1 MNDILLGIA
10 TWGIPVLLAITL
22 HEVAHGWAALAFGDH
37 TAQMLGRLS
46 LNPLKHIDP
55 IGTIAVPLLLVITS
69 SLAGMSPLVFGW
81 AKAVP
86 ININNLPNPRANMAW
101 IALAGP
107 ASNFLQAIVWA
118 LLLNS
123 NFDGF
128 NDAMQSIALAG
139 ISINLV
145 LIALNI
151 LPIPPLDGSRIV
163 AAFLSKP
170 LAYQYD
176 KLEAY
181 GFFILIG
188 LMLMNWLTPLIA
200 PIFNIVKFAVFWIV
214 GVDS

>member
-1 MNDILLGIA
+1 MQEILLGIA

-22 HEVAHGWAALAFGDH
+22 HEVAHGWAALAFGDR

-55 IGTIAVPLLLVITS
+55 IGTIAVPLLLVISS

-86 ININNLPNPRANMAW
+86 ININNLPNPRVNMAW

-107 ASNFLQAIVWA
+107 ASNFLQALAWV
-118 LLLNS
+118 LLLRI

-128 NDAMQSIALAG
+128 TDAIQSIALAG
-139 ISINLV
+139 LSINLV

-151 LPIPPLDGSRIV
+151 LPIPPLDGSRVV

-176 KLEAY
+176 KLEPY

-188 LMLMNWLTPLIA
+188 LMLMNWLTPIIA
-200 PIFNIVKFAVFWIV
+200 PIFNAVKFTVFWLV
-214 GVDS
+214 GIY

>member
-1 MNDILLGIA
+1 
-10 TWGIPVLLAITL
+10 
-22 HEVAHGWAALAFGDH
+22 
-37 TAQMLGRLS
+37 MLGRLS

-55 IGTIAVPLLLVITS
+55 IGTIAVPLLLVISS

-86 ININNLPNPRANMAW
+86 ININNLPNPHVNMAW

-107 ASNFLQAIVWA
+107 ASNFLQALAWV
-118 LLLNS
+118 LLLRI

-128 NDAMQSIALAG
+128 TDAIQSIALAG
-139 ISINLV
+139 LSINLV

-151 LPIPPLDGSRIV
+151 LPIPPLDGSRVV

-176 KLEAY
+176 KLEPY

-188 LMLMNWLTPLIA
+188 LMLMNWLTPIIA
-200 PIFNIVKFAVFWIV
+200 PIFNAVKFTVFWLV
-214 GVDS
+214 GIY